1 MIMMSNM
8 KLCGKHIVYFFLW

>member
-1 MIMMSNM
+1 MSNM